1 MFFIPKTIL
10 NGNNY
15 QLDMRFPE
23 IHDASYGDKFTDS
36 ETPDGFTRLS
46 SGVFWWLINIQ
57 PGYLVF
63 RQGNYCTLEPYIPCR
78 FA

>member
-1 MFFIPKTIL
+1 MFYIRKTIL

-15 QLDMRFPE
+15 QLDRCFPE
-23 IHDASYGDKFTDS
+23 IHDASYGDRFVDF
-36 ETPDGFTRLS
+36 ETLDGFIRLS
-46 SGVFWWLINIQ
+46 SDVFCWLINIQ

-63 RQGNYCTLEPYIPCR
+63 RQENSSTLKPYMSCR